1 MSFLHGFFYV
11 YSRRAF
17 PLSFCF
23 SFLKPSGFHLRGK
36 TGFSASLLH
45 GKKSF
50 FRLLV
55 QVARKFCGH
64 WKIAFSRMIFRC
76 AESESRKCR
85 MEAKNVLDV
94 CFFVNV
100 WLPVAGN
107 IRFLQRWRMRWAL
120 SFCRRLISFS
130 DVLFAAIGQCGLTT
144 MSRSSVFVPEFRL
157 HALKMLRRALKDRNF
172 LFVCLLY
179 SY

>member
-1 MSFLHGFFYV
+1 MCHVFPHGFFYV
-11 YSRRAF
+11 SFRRVF

-23 SFLKPSGFHLRGK
+23 SFLRLSGFHLRGK

-64 WKIAFSRMIFRC
+64 WKIAFSRMISRS
-76 AESESRKCR
+76 AESDFGKCR
-85 MEAKNVLDV
+85 MEAKNVLFIW
-94 CFFVNV
+94 FFVNV
-100 WLPVAGN
+100 WLPFAGN

-130 DVLFAAIGQCGLTT
+130 DVLFTVVGRCTLPQCQGLRYLYRIQAVCFENDT
-144 MSRSSVFVPEFRL
+144 
-157 HALKMLRRALKDRNF
+157 RNKIY
-172 LFVCLLY
+172 VT
-179 SY
+179 